1 MNAKFITVKG
11 SNVVSP
17 TPYYIGIVQH
27 ERTMSKKEAYAYCA
41 EKTGFTPTQ
50 VRAAFM
56 ALAEYIRENQGRGN
70 ITFLDEVTS
79 IRNYV
84 MGAFE
89 GLTGPWVKGKNLLVV
104 KSVEMD
110 PFKSIVSDAT
120 LINNM
125 EGAKPII
132 NTVFDDE
139 TREYGEIRIGNVFSI
154 AGADLAPDE
163 TKADEYVA
171 LLNDMGTIIAKAML
185 SYSDLQN
192 VKGTFEGVEVE
203 PGEYTLA
210 VYTRS
215 GMGDAF
221 GVKSAT
227 RKVVVRG

>member
-1 MNAKFITVKG
+1 MNAKYMTVKG
-11 SNVVSP
+11 SNTMSL

-56 ALAEYIRENQGRGN
+56 ALAEYVRENQGRGN

-125 EGAKPII
+125 EGAKPVI
-132 NTVFDDE
+132 NTVFDEE

-154 AGADLAPDE
+154 AGADLAPDG
-163 TKADEYVA
+163 TKADEFVA
-171 LLNDMGTIIAKAML
+171 LLNDMGTVICKATI

-192 VKGTFEGVEVE
+192 VKGVFEGTEVE
-203 PGEYTLA
+203 PGEYTIA
-210 VYTRS
+210 VFTRS
-215 GMGDAF
+215 GMGDEY

-227 RKVVVRG
+227 RKVTVK

>member
-163 TKADEYVA
+163 TKADEFVA
-171 LLNDMGTIIAKAML
+171 LLNDMGTVIAKAVL

-210 VYTRS
+210 VFTRS

-227 RKVVVRG
+227 RKVTVK

>member
-1 MNAKFITVKG
+1 MNAKYMTVKG
-11 SNVVSP
+11 SNTMSAS
-17 TPYYIGIVQH
+17 PYYIGIVQH

-56 ALAEYIRENQGRGN
+56 ALAEYVRENQGRGN

-84 MGAFE
+84 LGAFE

-110 PFKSIVSDAT
+110 PFTSIVSDAT
-120 LINNM
+120 LINNN
-125 EGAKPII
+125 EGAKPVI

-139 TREYGEIRIGNVFSI
+139 THEYGEIRIGNVFSI
-154 AGADLAPDE
+154 AGANLAPDG
-163 TKADEYVA
+163 TKADEFVA
-171 LLNDMGTIIAKAML
+171 LLNDMGTVICKATI

-192 VKGTFEGVEVE
+192 VKGVFEDAEVE
-203 PGEYTLA
+203 PGEYTIA
-210 VYTRS
+210 VFTRS
-215 GMGDAF
+215 GMGEEY

-227 RKVVVRG
+227 RKVTVV